1 MFKKHILLIT
11 VCFGSICFGFENINC
26 FNKINVKSKNKI
38 DNISSDFI
46 DDDIYMIKD
55 ISFENGKKG
64 KMFFIKN
71 ENIVGETYEKN
82 NLLILK
88 ITSLILC
95 FLMIVSCFIPFK
107 VNISVNPNY
116 DEYAYRSL
124 FLYLF
129 YPGSNM
135 SILNLELYVF
145 FGSLTIGSLLL
156 TPILFMFSNIKEAL
170 ISAIVGLAFG
180 LSTMI
185 LCLVIFGYG
194 FVYFMY
200 SLIIFIYILVIYL
213 IQKRKNKAN
222 NLSSK

>member
-1 MFKKHILLIT
+1 MK
-11 VCFGSICFGFENINC
+11 
-26 FNKINVKSKNKI
+26 
-38 DNISSDFI
+38 
-46 DDDIYMIKD
+46 
-55 ISFENGKKG
+55 
-64 KMFFIKN
+64 
-71 ENIVGETYEKN
+71 KN

-200 SLIIFIYILVIYL
+200 SLIIFIYILVIKKKK
-213 IQKRKNKAN
+213 KRKNKAN

>member
-1 MFKKHILLIT
+1 
-11 VCFGSICFGFENINC
+11 
-26 FNKINVKSKNKI
+26 
-38 DNISSDFI
+38 
-46 DDDIYMIKD
+46 MIKD
-55 ISFENGKKG
+55 ISFENGK
-64 KMFFIKN
+64 I
-71 ENIVGETYEKN
+71 GETYEKN

>member
-1 MFKKHILLIT
+1 M
-11 VCFGSICFGFENINC
+11 
-26 FNKINVKSKNKI
+26 
-38 DNISSDFI
+38 
-46 DDDIYMIKD
+46 
-55 ISFENGKKG
+55 
-64 KMFFIKN
+64 
-71 ENIVGETYEKN
+71 
-82 NLLILK
+82 
-88 ITSLILC
+88 
-95 FLMIVSCFIPFK
+95 
-107 VNISVNPNY
+107 
-116 DEYAYRSL
+116 
-124 FLYLF
+124 
-129 YPGSNM
+129 
-135 SILNLELYVF
+135 
-145 FGSLTIGSLLL
+145 L

>member
-1 MFKKHILLIT
+1 MK
-11 VCFGSICFGFENINC
+11 
-26 FNKINVKSKNKI
+26 
-38 DNISSDFI
+38 
-46 DDDIYMIKD
+46 
-55 ISFENGKKG
+55 
-64 KMFFIKN
+64 
-71 ENIVGETYEKN
+71 KN

-156 TPILFMFSNIKEAL
+156 TPILFMFSNIKSFNFCNCRVSFWPINYDSMFSYL
-170 ISAIVGLAFG
+170 WIWI
-180 LSTMI
+180 
-185 LCLVIFGYG
+185 CIFYV
-194 FVYFMY
+194 FVNN
-200 SLIIFIYILVIYL
+200 IYL
-213 IQKRKNKAN
+213 YFSY
-222 NLSSK
+222 LSYSKKKK